1 MIRLSQVCFRYPNE
15 RFELRVPEL
24 EIAPGETVAIV
35 GPSGCGKTTLLR
47 LIACILRPEDGKVQV
62 LESEVSSFQEAQARA
77 FRIQEIGLVFQEFE
91 LLDYLTARDNILL
104 PYRVTNALKMEGNT
118 DSRLE
123 NLAKETGIT
132 PLLESFPRQ
141 LSQGERQR
149 VAICRALLP
158 EPKLILADEPTGSL
172 DPGNQQRIVDL
183 LLAQARSHN
192 AALVMVTHDHSL
204 LNNFDRTVDLPS
216 LIAAA

>member
-1 MIRLSQVCFRYPNE
+1 MIRLSQVRFRYPNE
-15 RFELRVPEL
+15 RFELRVPQL
-24 EIAPGETVAIV
+24 EIASGETVAIV

-47 LIACILRPEDGKVQV
+47 LIAGILRPADGSVKV
-62 LESEVSSFQEAQARA
+62 LDSEVSGFQESQARA

-104 PYRVTNALKMEGNT
+104 PYRVTTALKVQPDT
-118 DSRLE
+118 DSRLSS
-123 NLAKETGIT
+123 LAESTGIT
-132 PLLESFPRQ
+132 PLLESYPRQ

-158 EPKLILADEPTGSL
+158 KPRLLLADEPTGSL
-172 DPGNQQRIVDL
+172 DPSNQQRIVDL
-183 LLAQARSHN
+183 LLEQARSQE

-204 LNNFDRTVDLPS
+204 LQSFDRTVDLPS
-216 LIAAA
+216 LISAA